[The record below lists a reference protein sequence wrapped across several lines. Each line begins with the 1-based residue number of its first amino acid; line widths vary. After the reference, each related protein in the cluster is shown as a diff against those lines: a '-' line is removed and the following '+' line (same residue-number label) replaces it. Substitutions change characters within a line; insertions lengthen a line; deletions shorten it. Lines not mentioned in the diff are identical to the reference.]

1 MPSVFNH
8 VYEGVQ
14 AYATSDLFE
23 PHSTKSGYWKVYGR
37 TDDQIMHSTGEKVSV
52 IILRDELDA
61 DRFVPPPDQSWSTGL
76 VFCSLV
82 KCLVTDK
89 TAIQRRY

>member
-23 PHSTKSGYWKVYGR
+23 PHPTKSGYWKVYGR
-37 TDDQIMHSTGEKVSV
+37 TDDQITDALKEFYSQDFVARVRHGGN
-52 IILRDELDA
+52 DE
-61 DRFVPPPDQSWSTGL
+61 VVGT
-76 VFCSLV
+76 C
-82 KCLVTDK
+82 CL
-89 TAIQRRY
+89 